1 MALPLIQLPPLSPPF
16 ASTHPLCPSPSF
28 STPLP
33 PLPWLAQSL
42 RRLCWELQKAINDRR
57 CDEQRL
63 LLTPLPAA
71 STPTSPSSFCWIVAL
86 AFIRLILC
94 VWARKMLRPLETTTL
109 HYRNRYIKQRAGQTD
124 RQGDSRQ
131 TLLAVSV
138 WVSECVCVCVGQCVC
153 VFLCVLR
160 HIMWLATR
168 RTSPSPSRCCCLSS
182 AASASALP
190 VPLPLLCLCLCCAWH

>member
-124 RQGDSRQ
+124 RQRDSRQ

-138 WVSECVCVCVGQCVC
+138 WVSECVCVCVGQCDCVSVC
-153 VFLCVLR
+153 FYAFCGTLCGWQLDE
-160 HIMWLATR
+160 R
-168 RTSPSPSRCCCLSS
+168 RRRRRAV
-182 AASASALP
+182 AAFQALP
-190 VPLPLLCLCLCCAWH
+190 LPLPLLCLCLCCAWH